1 MTLQLKEQ
9 NSILRPPA
17 QASLEIIGHADI
29 LVGIPCYNNEDTIAQ
44 VVQTVS
50 AGLARHYPTY
60 QAVLLVAD
68 GGSTDDTRECALKC
82 SLPPQQHR
90 LVTIYRGIGGKGSA
104 LRTIFAA
111 AAQLGV
117 KACICVD
124 ADLRSITPEWIAY
137 FLEPLFVGGYEFVAP
152 LYARYKYDGTITNN
166 LVYCLT
172 RALYGKQIRQPIGG
186 DFAFSQR
193 LARHYLEQAV
203 WKTNIARFG
212 IDIWMTL
219 GAIVAGARICQTN
232 LGVKLHDAKDPA
244 LALGPM
250 FQQVCGT
257 LFTQIEQDVDFW
269 SPIVGSETIPT
280 FGLEQMLEP
289 EPIAVNQSRLVR
301 KFKQGF
307 ETFHPLYQLICSQTV
322 YQALQQASES
332 PTNQFRIPS
341 DIWIK
346 LLYEF
351 LAMYHQLRGGSE
363 RNQLL
368 TYLTPL
374 YLGQVASFMTQT
386 RHRDF
391 EAAETVIEALA
402 SQAETVKPYLL
413 ELWQQPNQSSRIASI
428 QAVLSPL
435 G

>member
-9 NSILRPPA
+9 NFVLRAPA
-17 QASLEIIGHADI
+17 QASLETIGHADI
-29 LVGIPCYNNEDTIAQ
+29 LVGIPCYNNEDSIAQ

-50 AGLARHYPTY
+50 AGLVQHYPTA
-60 QAVLLVAD
+60 QVMLLVAD
-68 GGSTDDTRECALKC
+68 GGSTDDTRERALKC

-111 AAQLGV
+111 AVQLGV

-137 FLEPLFVGGYEFVAP
+137 FLEPLLVEGYEFVAP
-152 LYARYKYDGTITNN
+152 LYGRYKYDGTITNN

-172 RALYGKQIRQPIGG
+172 RALYGKRIRQPIGG

-193 LARHYLEQAV
+193 LAHHYLEQAV
-203 WKTNIARFG
+203 WTTDIARFG

-219 GAIVAGARICQTN
+219 GAIVAEARICQTN

-244 LALGPM
+244 LTLGPM
-250 FQQVCGT
+250 FQQVCST

-301 KFKQGF
+301 EFKRGF
-307 ETFHPLYQLICSQTV
+307 EAFHPLYQLICSQTV

-332 PTNQFRIPS
+332 PADQFEIS
-341 DIWIK
+341 GKIWIK

-351 LAMYHQLRGGSE
+351 LVTYHQLQSE

-368 TYLTPL
+368 AYLTPL
-374 YLGQVASFMTQT
+374 YLGQVASFMTRT
-386 RHRDF
+386 RHLDF
-391 EAAETVIEALA
+391 DAAEAVIEGLA
-402 SQAETVKPYLL
+402 NQAETMKPYLL
-413 ELWQQPNQSSRIASI
+413 ELWQQPDQPNRIASI
-428 QAVLSPL
+428 QAALSLL